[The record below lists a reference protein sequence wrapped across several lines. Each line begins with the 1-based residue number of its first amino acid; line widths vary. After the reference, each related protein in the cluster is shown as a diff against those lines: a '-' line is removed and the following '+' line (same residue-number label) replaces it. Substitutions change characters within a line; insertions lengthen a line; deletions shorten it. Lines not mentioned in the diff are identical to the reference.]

1 MTRRRSAVPSS
12 PVLAAALVVA
22 AAVVVT
28 TVAAVLGSGHTA
40 AAQTGP
46 GDGGSTPSGTTLQV
60 ATKKLEP
67 FVFVDEKANGTKAVR
82 GFSID
87 VWNEVADRLGVD
99 TEWVVQTDVSQ
110 VIDANR
116 QGTVDAGIAGISIT
130 REREEIIDFSQP
142 YYMSGHQIV
151 VRQKGSGDVL
161 RVLGRL
167 IGSREFLVPLFGLVV
182 LVVIVSHLVW
192 LFERGHESDDF
203 PTEYR
208 RGIGE
213 ALWWSTVNVI
223 TGGEA
228 VKNINTA
235 VSRLIALLWMLVGLL
250 LLAYLTAR
258 ATSILTVAELQSE
271 VNGLDDLAGKSVT
284 TVANTESVAFLEAEL
299 GTVPVQAD
307 NLETA
312 LADLAAGRTDAVVFD
327 SGAVAYAVNQRY
339 RNQLQL
345 ITPLV
350 GRDPYGIA
358 LPPGSPWRERIDGA
372 VIEMGRDGTLDRLE
386 RQWFGTP

>member
-1 MTRRRSAVPSS
+1 MTRRRIAFLA
-12 PVLAAALVVA
+12 LAAAALALLVPGRIA
-22 AAVVVT
+22 T
-28 TVAAVLGSGHTA
+28 
-40 AAQTGP
+40 AQTDGG
-46 GDGGSTPSGTTLQV
+46 GDGGPGGTLRV
-60 ATKKLEP
+60 ATKPLEP
-67 FVFVDEKANGTKAVR
+67 FVFVNADSGEVR

-87 VWNEVADRLGVD
+87 VWDEVADRLEVE
-99 TEWVVQTDVSQ
+99 TEWVVRDTVGE
-110 VIDANR
+110 VIDANQ
-116 QGTVDAGIAGISIT
+116 QGEVDVGIAGISIT
-130 REREEIIDFSQP
+130 REREEVIDFSQP
-142 YYMSGHQIV
+142 YYLSGHQIV

-161 RVLGRL
+161 GVLGRL
-167 IGSREFLVPLFGLVV
+167 IGSREFLVPLVGLMM
-182 LVVIVSHLVW
+182 LVIVVSHLVW
-192 LFERGHESDDF
+192 WFERGHQSDDF

-213 ALWWSTVNVI
+213 ALWWSTVNVV

-235 VSRLIALLWMLVGLL
+235 VSRLIALMWMLVGLL

-271 VNGLDDLAGKSVT
+271 VNSIDDLAGKSVT
-284 TVANTESVAFLEAEL
+284 TVANTESVAFLEDEL
-299 GTVPVQAD
+299 GTVPMQTD
-307 NLETA
+307 DIDTA

-339 RNQLQL
+339 RSQLQL
-345 ITPLV
+345 VTPLV

-358 LPPGSPWRERIDGA
+358 LPSGSRWRERIDGA

-386 RQWFGTP
+386 RQWFGTT

>member
-1 MTRRRSAVPSS
+1 MTRRRAHRLPGALLVAV
-12 PVLAAALVVA
+12 VLAPL
-22 AAVVVT
+22 T
-28 TVAAVLGSGHTA
+28 AAVLGAGHTA

-46 GDGGSTPSGTTLQV
+46 GDGGSPPAGTTLRV
-60 ATKKLEP
+60 ATKPLEP
-67 FVFVDEKANGTKAVR
+67 FVFVDDDAAGSNPNGTQAVR

-87 VWNEVADRLGVD
+87 VWNEVADRLGVE
-99 TEWVVQTDVSQ
+99 TEWVVLDSVGD
-110 VIDANR
+110 VIDANQ

-130 REREEIIDFSQP
+130 REREEVIDFSQP
-142 YYMSGHQIV
+142 YYLSGHQIV

-167 IGSREFLVPLFGLVV
+167 IGSREILVPLFGLVV

-192 LFERGHESDDF
+192 WFERGHESEDF
-203 PTEYR
+203 PTDYR
-208 RGIGE
+208 HGIGE
-213 ALWWSTVNVI
+213 ALWWSTVNVV

-271 VNGLDDLAGKSVT
+271 VNGLDDLAGRTVT
-284 TVANTESVAFLEAEL
+284 TVANTESVSFLEAEL
-299 GTVPVQAD
+299 GTVPVQARD
-307 NLETA
+307 VDEA

-327 SGAVAYAVNQRY
+327 SGVAAYAVNQRY
-339 RNQLQL
+339 RTQLQL
-345 ITPLV
+345 VTPLV

-358 LPPGSPWRERIDGA
+358 LPSGSPWRERIDGA

-386 RQWFGTP
+386 RQWFGTS